1 MPVYLTFDI
10 GTTALK
16 TALVDE
22 SGRLLALHATE
33 YTPESPHPDW
43 AQMSAA
49 RYWEAAVAGTR
60 AVFAQA
66 GVDSSE
72 VLAIGFSSQAQSFVP
87 LDSAGKELYDVI
99 VWVDRRTQALVDA
112 WRDAW
117 LSTRQFWQ
125 ITGYPWLSA
134 ELTVFK
140 LAWLAENAPQAHKAA
155 KFLCLPDYL
164 IYRLTGEFATDYN
177 IAQMSGLY
185 DLRSRDWSQPM
196 LAAAGIDVGQLPQV
210 HPPGTVVG
218 QVQNRA
224 AAALDIPGGIP
235 VCTGCNDQMAGAI
248 GAGNVRP
255 GLVTETTGTA
265 LGIIITTESL
275 LEDERIPVVVHAV
288 PGLFAAMPFGT
299 TSAVVLKWFRDLCAP
314 GTEYDEFLQG
324 VGEIAAG
331 CDGLTVLPHF
341 SGTALPTFNP
351 QARGAINGLTLAHS
365 RLHIAR
371 AIMESCACLL
381 RELLDLVSAHGLQ
394 IYTVRCLGGA
404 ARSDLWLQIKA
415 DLLGMPLERPAC
427 SDAASLGAAALA
439 AAATGQFNSIAAAG
453 EEWYQTDRV
462 FEPDESMYEI
472 YREVYA
478 RYLDLY
484 ERLYE

>member
-1 MPVYLTFDI
+1 MSVYLTFDI

-33 YTPESPHPDW
+33 YTPESPRPDW
-43 AQMSAA
+43 AQMSAPT
-49 RYWEAAVAGTR
+49 YWEAAVAGTR

-66 GVDSSE
+66 GIDSSE

-87 LDSAGKELYDVI
+87 LDSTGAELYDVI
-99 VWVDRRTQALVDA
+99 VWVDRRAQALGDA
-112 WRDAW
+112 WQGDW
-117 LSTRQFWQ
+117 LTRQQFRQ
-125 ITGYPWLSA
+125 ITGYPWIPA

-140 LAWLAENAPQAHKAA
+140 LAWLAENAPQAHNAA
-155 KFLCLPDYL
+155 KFLCLPDYM

-185 DLRSRDWSQPM
+185 DLRSRDWSEPM
-196 LAAAGIDVGQLPQV
+196 LAAAGIDVEQLPQV
-210 HPPGTVVG
+210 HPPGTPVG
-218 QVQNRA
+218 EVHNEA
-224 AAALDIPGGIP
+224 AAELGISDGVV
-235 VCTGCNDQMAGAI
+235 VCTGCNDQVAGAI

-255 GLVTETTGTA
+255 GVVSETTGTA
-265 LGIIITTESL
+265 LGVIATTETL
-275 LEDERIPVVVHAV
+275 LEDDRIPVLLHAV

-314 GTEYDEFLQG
+314 GVEYDEFLQG
-324 VGEIAAG
+324 VEEIAPG
-331 CDGLTVLPHF
+331 CEGLTVLPHF
-341 SGTALPTFNP
+341 SGTASPTFNP
-351 QARGAINGLTLAHS
+351 QARGALNGLTLTHT
-365 RLHIAR
+365 RQHIAR

-381 RELLDLVSAHGLQ
+381 QELLDIISTHDLS
-394 IYTVRCLGGA
+394 IRSIRCLGGA

-439 AAATGQFNSIAAAG
+439 ATGTGQFSSVAAAA
-453 EEWYQTDRV
+453 EQWYETDRI
-462 FEPDESMYEI
+462 FEPDESMYEV
-472 YREVYA
+472 YRQVYA

-484 ERLYE
+484 ERLYS

>member
-1 MPVYLTFDI
+1 MAVYLTFDI

-16 TALVDE
+16 TALFDE
-22 SGRLLALHATE
+22 SGRLLALHTAE
-33 YTPESPHPDW
+33 YTAESPHPDW
-43 AQMSAA
+43 VQMSAA
-49 RYWEAAVAGTR
+49 RYWNAAVAGTC

-66 GVDSSE
+66 DVDSSQ
-72 VLAIGFSSQAQSFVP
+72 LAAIGFSSQAQSFVP
-87 LDSAGKELYDVI
+87 LDSAGAELYDVI
-99 VWVDRRTQALVDA
+99 VWVDRRAQALVDA
-112 WRDAW
+112 WQGHW
-117 LSTRQFWQ
+117 LSKHQFWQ
-125 ITGYPWLSA
+125 ITGYPWLPA

-140 LAWLAENAPQAHKAA
+140 LAWLAENAPQAHNAA
-155 KFLCLPDYL
+155 RFLCLPDYL

-185 DLRSRDWSQPM
+185 DLRSREWSEPM
-196 LAAAGIDVGQLPQV
+196 LAAAGIDVEQLPQV
-210 HPPGTVVG
+210 HPPGTPVG
-218 QVQNRA
+218 QVHSRA
-224 AAALDIPGGIP
+224 AMELGIP
-235 VCTGCNDQMAGAI
+235 VGTLVCTGCNDQLAGAI

-265 LGIIITTESL
+265 LGLIITTESL
-275 LEDERIPVVVHAV
+275 LEDDRIPVAVHAV
-288 PGLFAAMPFGT
+288 PGLFYAMPFGT
-299 TSAVVLKWFRDLCAP
+299 TSAVVLKWFRDLFTP
-314 GTEYDEFLQG
+314 GVEYDDFLRG

-331 CDGLTVLPHF
+331 CEGLTVLPHF

-381 RELLDLVSAHGLQ
+381 QELIETVTAQVS
-394 IYTVRCLGGA
+394 IRSIRSLGGA
-404 ARSDLWLQIKA
+404 ARSDVWLQIKA

-439 AAATGQFNSIAAAG
+439 AAGTGQFSSITAAG

-472 YREVYA
+472 YRQIYA
-478 RYLDLY
+478 RYIDLY
-484 ERLYE
+484 ERLYG